1 MRVDINLASQPYE
14 DARQFWLR
22 WGGGLVALG
31 ILTLLLLVMTVN
43 GWIAARK
50 DRQLIQ
56 QYEAQSAA
64 RDKEKADAQA
74 LLNLPQNSTTRDRS
88 QFLNDL
94 FQRKAFSWTK
104 AFEDLEQVMPPRLH
118 VVSIHPELAPDNE
131 LEIKLIV
138 AGDSRDH
145 ALDLV
150 SKMEASKHFHETYID
165 EESTNPSGASG
176 DTVQFHITA
185 LYVPDIGNATPGGSQ

>member
-31 ILTLLLLVMTVN
+31 ILTLLLFVMTVN
-43 GWIAARK
+43 GWIGARK
-50 DRQLIQ
+50 DRQLIR

-64 RDKEKADAQA
+64 RDKEKADALA

-138 AGDSRDH
+138 AGDTREH

-150 SKMEASKHFHETYID
+150 SKMEDSKHFHETYI
-165 EESTNPSGASG
+165 EEENTTTNGSSG

-185 LYVPDIGNATPGGSQ
+185 LYVPEIGSSTPGGSQ

>member
-165 EESTNPSGASG
+165 EENTNPSGASG
-176 DTVQFHITA
+176 DTVHFHITA

>member
-165 EESTNPSGASG
+165 EESTNPSGVSG

>member
-165 EESTNPSGASG
+165 EESSNLSGASG

>member
-43 GWIAARK
+43 GWIGARK
-50 DRQLIQ
+50 DRQLIR

-64 RDKEKADAQA
+64 RDKEKADALA

-165 EESTNPSGASG
+165 EENTNLSGASG